1 MDKEKLNE
9 KLIELQILSQQIT
22 EMDKYVQEIENKI
35 NNLIVSIQSLQEFKK
50 QEKEDVLVPVVP
62 GVFFKG
68 KITNKEKV
76 IINVGSNVVVEK
88 SLNEAVELIEEQLK
102 ELEKYKNELIKEL
115 ENMINKAN
123 QLQEEINKD
132 KNVQKA

>member
-68 KITNKEKV
+68 KIINKEKV

-88 SLNEAVELIEEQLK
+88 PLNEAVELIEEQLK

-115 ENMINKAN
+115 ETMINKAN